1 MTKEYLPGQMDMSEI
16 PGFEYFDN
24 EQSVS
29 VMAMVKDFADVMG
42 QRVNCCKGLDLSEW
56 PEEVLNDEGMREK
69 LIREEFREFSE
80 ACANEFKE
88 ATSEDLLKE
97 LSDLEATSE
106 DLLKELSDL
115 VYVIYGYA
123 AFRGWDLDEAVCRV
137 HENNMERCVW
147 PDGTIRKRDDGK
159 VMKNPDAPK
168 VQLSDLV

>member
-97 LSDLEATSE
+97 LSDL
-106 DLLKELSDL
+106 

-123 AFRGWDLDEAVCRV
+123 AFRGWDLDEAVRRV

>member
-1 MTKEYLPGQMDMSEI
+1 MTDI
-16 PGFEYFDN
+16 PGFEYFDR
-24 EQSVS
+24 EQPVS

-42 QRVNCCKGLDLSEW
+42 QRVNCCKGVDSSQW
-56 PEEVLNDEGMREK
+56 PEEVLNEEGMREI

-80 ACANEFKE
+80 ACANEFK
-88 ATSEDLLKE
+88 
-97 LSDLEATSE
+97 EATSE

-123 AFRGWDLDEAVCRV
+123 AFRGWDLDEAVRRV
-137 HENNMERCVW
+137 HKNNMERCVW